1 MKIAHSLAKILVKR
15 PKTVFIIY
23 TVITIIIGIQI
34 RNVYM
39 QTDLTGFL
47 PPNDPTLQL
56 WNKINQEFQ
65 IGSTIVVYIEADDI
79 RDPYVLR
86 EMDRVSTKINTYELD
101 KGKTDGIF
109 SVTSI
114 AQLIKEENAKPELP
128 EGLGG
133 TGKYEIPEDPELI
146 NTYMARIQSMEG
158 TLFLNTYKDTVM
170 IFQLTNNANYDQILQ
185 NLKEVVKKEAR
196 YSEMTITGGLAAQ
209 TAMRN
214 QTFQSLTIVF
224 PLAALFVAIDLFFF
238 HRTLKGFIIGFL
250 PLSYS
255 LVLTFGVLG
264 IVQPE
269 LTILTIAVAA
279 LLLGL
284 GIDYSI
290 YYANRFAEEHAVQDK
305 VERVERTL
313 GLTGKA
319 VFLCAFTT
327 IIGFGSLMTSNM
339 PPMVTFGFAC
349 AIGISFA
356 FLSATILVPCLCLIL
371 KFEKDETNH
380 HWKKFAKIVVDNRKR
395 LFAVSCFFAILSLI
409 VLPQVKTDVN
419 YLEMAPG
426 GIPEVEKLLE
436 YSQKFGKGAN
446 FNALLV
452 ETVAQGL
459 TNPEVIDAIYNME
472 EQIRATGASAYSI
485 ADEIK
490 KVNEVIDRDS
500 LLKQIANYVGVDRI
514 ILDKVA
520 KKGLVDEEY
529 SKTIIIVSFSAGTS
543 IETLEKLVNQ
553 INDIASS
560 ANIPQ
565 NGVVS
570 QLAGQDVVSVEVN
583 KQLMSSQV
591 SSLIVALLLV
601 LACLIIGFNSLR
613 IGGLALLPV
622 LFVLMWEPGSLVM
635 LDIPLSIVN
644 ITVASIMIGTG
655 IDYSIQTTQRMK
667 EEIAKGV
674 SKIEAMKTTIETT
687 GWSVVG
693 AATTTMVALLATF
706 AVSIPTLHQFS
717 ILVLVLILLSFLASL
732 CILPTIYISKF
743 MKLDQQERM
752 KYK

>member
-1 MKIAHSLAKILVKR
+1 MNIAHSLAKILVKR
-15 PKTVFIIY
+15 PKTVLIIY
-23 TVITIIIGIQI
+23 TVITIVIGIQI

-39 QTDLTGFL
+39 QSDLTAFI
-47 PPNDPTLQL
+47 PQNDPTIQL

-79 RDPYVLR
+79 RDPYVLQ
-86 EMDRVSTKINTYELD
+86 EMDRVSTKMNRYELD

-114 AQLIKEENAKPELP
+114 AQLIKDENAKPELP
-128 EGLGG
+128 YNLGG
-133 TGKYEIPEDPELI
+133 TRKYEIPDDPALI

-158 TLFLNTYKDTVM
+158 TLFLNTYQDTV
-170 IFQLTNNANYDQILQ
+170 IILQLADNANYDQILHD
-185 NLKEVVKKEAR
+185 LKEAIQKDAR

-209 TAMRN
+209 RAMRE

-264 IVQPE
+264 IVSPE

-290 YYANRFAEEHAVQDK
+290 YYANRFAEECTLNDK
-305 VERVERTL
+305 IERVECTL
-313 GLTGKA
+313 GRTGKA
-319 VFLCAFTT
+319 VLMCALTT
-327 IIGFGSLMTSNM
+327 IVGFGSLMTSNM

-356 FLSATILVPCLCLIL
+356 FISATILVPCLCLIL
-371 KFEKDETNH
+371 KFEKHEAH
-380 HWKKFAKIVVDNRKR
+380 HGWKRFANIVVDNRKR
-395 LFAVSCFFAILSLI
+395 LFAVSCFFAVLSLI

-419 YLEMAPG
+419 FLEMAPG
-426 GIPEVEKLLE
+426 GIPEVQKLLE

-452 ETVAQGL
+452 ETDAQGL
-459 TNPEVIDAIYNME
+459 TDPDVIKAIYNME
-472 EQIRATGASAYSI
+472 NQIRATGASAYSI

-490 KVNEVIDRDS
+490 KVNDIFERN
-500 LLKQIANYVGVDRI
+500 LLFEQLAQYVGVDLI
-514 ILDKVA
+514 ILDKIA

-529 SKTIIIVSFSAGTS
+529 SKTIIVVSFSTGTS
-543 IETLEKLVNQ
+543 TAELEKLVDK
-553 INDIASS
+553 IDDIAQSV
-560 ANIPQ
+560 NIPQ
-565 NGVVS
+565 NGIVS
-570 QLAGQDVVSVEVN
+570 KLAGQDVVSVEVN
-583 KQLMSSQV
+583 KQIMGSQA
-591 SSLIVALLLV
+591 SSLIIALLLV
-601 LACLIIGFNSLR
+601 LACLIIGFNSLL

-635 LDIPLSIVN
+635 LDIPLSVVN

-674 SKIEAMKTTIETT
+674 SKIEAMKTTIETS

-706 AVSIPTLHQFS
+706 AVNIPILHQFS
-717 ILVLVLILLSFLASL
+717 VIVLVLILFSFLASIT
-732 CILPTIYISKF
+732 ILPTICTSRF
-743 MKLDQQERM
+743 MK
-752 KYK
+752 